1 MKDTEVNPQ
10 CCLYAMLPALHM
22 IQHWEFTILSDCNA
36 KSADTTFNTSVIFHA
51 FVLATSSP
59 LAQLRIL

>member
-1 MKDTEVNPQ
+1 
-10 CCLYAMLPALHM
+10 MLPALHM

-36 KSADTTFNTSVIFHA
+36 KSADTIFNTSVIFHA